1 MGIIKAI
8 GQAIGGTLADQWLEV
23 IEADDMSDKTV
34 FTSGVLIRKGQNT
47 KGTGNTVSN
56 GSIIH
61 VYDNQFMM
69 LVDGGKVVDYTAE
82 PGYYKVDNSSLP
94 SLFNG
99 QFGDSLKDSFN
110 RIKYGGQ
117 TPTAQKVFFI
127 NLQEIK
133 GIKFGTRNPI
143 NYFDNFYNAELF
155 LRAHGTYSVKITNP
169 LQFYAEVIPRNA
181 DRVEIDEINEQYL
194 SEFLEALQSSINQM
208 SADGTR
214 ISYVTSKARELGKY
228 MSTTLDEE
236 WNQTRGMEIQAV
248 GIASVSYDEE
258 SQKLINMRNEG
269 AMLGG
274 DASVLRGMAVK
285 NLTEGVRDA
294 GSNAGGAMTGFMG
307 VGMGM
312 QQFNTSMEGLNAMTA
327 GMAGTQPQA
336 APQQA
341 AAPQQTSIWISL
353 IAGYVL
359 PIAIFILLGRW
370 LSKKMMSSMGGGPG
384 GAMSFGKSN
393 AKVYVKSSTG
403 IKFSDVA
410 GEDEAKDLLT
420 EIVDYLHNPQ
430 KYREIGASMPKGAL
444 LVGPPGTGKTLL
456 AKAVAGEAEVPFF
469 SISGSEFVEMFVGMG
484 AAKVRDLFKQA
495 NEKAPCIVFID
506 EIDTIGKKRDGA
518 GFTGGNDEREQTL
531 NQLLTEM
538 DGFDGSKGVVILA
551 ATNRPDSLDPAL
563 LRPGRFDRRIPVEL
577 PDLKGREEIL
587 KVHAKKIKIA
597 DSVRFDEIAKAA
609 AGASGAELAN
619 IVNEAALRA
628 VRDGR
633 KFATQA
639 DFEESIE
646 VVIAGYQKK
655 NRVLSNKEKLI
666 VAYHEIG
673 HALVAAKQ
681 TESAP
686 VHKITII
693 PRTSGALGYTMQ
705 VDDGDHYL
713 MTKEELANKIAT
725 FTGGRAA
732 EELIFHSI
740 TTGASNDI
748 EQATKLARAMISR
761 YGMSEDFDM
770 VAMENVTN
778 QYLGGDSSL
787 SCSFETQTLLDKKVV
802 ELVRM
807 EHQKALKILQDNIGK
822 LHELAKYLYEH
833 ETITGE
839 EFMKILNAPVQV
851 PTAVAESESNTESE
865 NNAESENSTEA
876 DADTS
881 SGKVNLQK

>member
-1 MGIIKAI
+1 MQKRFKGLGVWVAMLVVAYLIYMFAVGFGASQTKMVYSDLVNSIKSE
-8 GQAIGGTLADQWLEV
+8 QVSSMLV
-23 IEADDMSDKTV
+23 S
-34 FTSGVLIRKGQNT
+34 
-47 KGTGNTVSN
+47 GNTVTVTLTN
-56 GSIIH
+56 G
-61 VYDNQFMM
+61 DKA
-69 LVDGGKVVDYTAE
+69 KV
-82 PGYYKVDNSSLP
+82 KIP
-94 SLFNG
+94 SLDTLQADVGKEMNDQMDKG
-99 QFGDSLKDSFN
+99 TLKQEAYETKISW
-110 RIKYGGQ
+110 
-117 TPTAQKVFFI
+117 TAVTNIILIIVFICVFF
-127 NLQEIK
+127 
-133 GIKFGTRNPI
+133 FG
-143 NYFDNFYNAELF
+143 F
-155 LRAHGTYSVKITNP
+155 LRKGGSGATNFTKSRAR
-169 LQFYAEVIPRNA
+169 L
-181 DRVEIDEINEQYL
+181 NE
-194 SEFLEALQSSINQM
+194 N
-208 SADGTR
+208 TKN
-214 ISYVTSKARELGKY
+214 VTFK
-228 MSTTLDEE
+228 
-236 WNQTRGMEIQAV
+236 
-248 GIASVSYDEE
+248 
-258 SQKLINMRNEG
+258 
-269 AMLGG
+269 
-274 DASVLRGMAVK
+274 
-285 NLTEGVRDA
+285 
-294 GSNAGGAMTGFMG
+294 
-307 VGMGM
+307 
-312 QQFNTSMEGLNAMTA
+312 
-327 GMAGTQPQA
+327 
-336 APQQA
+336 
-341 AAPQQTSIWISL
+341 
-353 IAGYVL
+353 
-359 PIAIFILLGRW
+359 
-370 LSKKMMSSMGGGPG
+370 
-384 GAMSFGKSN
+384 
-393 AKVYVKSSTG
+393 
-403 IKFSDVA
+403 DVA
-410 GEDEAKDLLT
+410 GADEEKAELA
-420 EIVDYLHNPQ
+420 EIVEFLKNPQ
-430 KYREIGASMPKGAL
+430 KFVSLGARIPKGVL
-444 LVGPPGTGKTLL
+444 LVGSPGTGKTLL

-851 PTAVAESESNTESE
+851 PTVVAESESNTKSE

>member
-8 GQAIGGTLADQWLEV
+8 GQAIGGTLADQWKEFFY
-23 IEADDMSDKTV
+23 MSDKTV

-341 AAPQQTSIWISL
+341 AAPQQT
-353 IAGYVL
+353 
-359 PIAIFILLGRW
+359 
-370 LSKKMMSSMGGGPG
+370 
-384 GAMSFGKSN
+384 
-393 AKVYVKSSTG
+393 
-403 IKFSDVA
+403 
-410 GEDEAKDLLT
+410 
-420 EIVDYLHNPQ
+420 
-430 KYREIGASMPKGAL
+430 
-444 LVGPPGTGKTLL
+444 
-456 AKAVAGEAEVPFF
+456 
-469 SISGSEFVEMFVGMG
+469 
-484 AAKVRDLFKQA
+484 AAPA
-495 NEKAPCIVFID
+495 NSWTCEC
-506 EIDTIGKKRDGA
+506 
-518 GFTGGNDEREQTL
+518 
-531 NQLLTEM
+531 
-538 DGFDGSKGVVILA
+538 
-551 ATNRPDSLDPAL
+551 
-563 LRPGRFDRRIPVEL
+563 
-577 PDLKGREEIL
+577 
-587 KVHAKKIKIA
+587 
-597 DSVRFDEIAKAA
+597 
-609 AGASGAELAN
+609 
-619 IVNEAALRA
+619 
-628 VRDGR
+628 
-633 KFATQA
+633 
-639 DFEESIE
+639 
-646 VVIAGYQKK
+646 
-655 NRVLSNKEKLI
+655 
-666 VAYHEIG
+666 
-673 HALVAAKQ
+673 
-681 TESAP
+681 
-686 VHKITII
+686 
-693 PRTSGALGYTMQ
+693 
-705 VDDGDHYL
+705 
-713 MTKEELANKIAT
+713 
-725 FTGGRAA
+725 
-732 EELIFHSI
+732 
-740 TTGASNDI
+740 GASNTGKFCS
-748 EQATKLARAMISR
+748 ECGKPAPAPANSWTCECGTVNTGKFCSECGKPAPAAEWTCECGTVNKGKFCSNCGKARS
-761 YGMSEDFDM
+761 
-770 VAMENVTN
+770 
-778 QYLGGDSSL
+778 
-787 SCSFETQTLLDKKVV
+787 
-802 ELVRM
+802 
-807 EHQKALKILQDNIGK
+807 
-822 LHELAKYLYEH
+822 
-833 ETITGE
+833 
-839 EFMKILNAPVQV
+839 
-851 PTAVAESESNTESE
+851 
-865 NNAESENSTEA
+865 
-876 DADTS
+876 
-881 SGKVNLQK
+881 